1 MLGENYKDFLRLRD
15 LKIGTK
21 PANNEPTLLESKK
34 ITDFN
39 FFTYLEEADF

>member
-1 MLGENYKDFLRLRD
+1 MLRENYKDFLRLRA
-15 LKIGTK
+15 LKAGVI
-21 PANNEPTLLESKK
+21 PANDEQTPQQVNK

>member
-1 MLGENYKDFLRLRD
+1 MLGENYKDFLRLRA
-15 LKIGTK
+15 LKIGKKADNDEIT
-21 PANNEPTLLESKK
+21 PLDAKK